1 MPTVIAIDNDLDY
14 LAVLKTLFSSV
25 NLNFIGFELPS
36 DFFKAYENGALDHT
50 PPRVLLV
57 DLRLP
62 EMSGLHILERLIK
75 LTLPPPAILVSA
87 HVTVE
92 DTVQAMQLGA
102 YSALQKPC
110 TGQALLNACQAAI
123 KEDAKRREK
132 MEATLPTFKKLSDLT
147 PREKEVL
154 DLVLTGKTSR
164 EAAQVLGI
172 SPSTVDNHRMRI
184 MEKTGVSSMFELAR
198 MMVLYS
204 PPRT

>member
-1 MPTVIAIDNDLDY
+1 MSTVIAIDSDVGCLGS
-14 LAVLKTLFSSV
+14 LKELFTSV
-25 NLNFIGFELPS
+25 SLRFIGFELPS
-36 DFFKAYENGALDHT
+36 DFFKAYESGALDHT

-62 EMSGLHILERLIK
+62 EMSGLHVIEKLNR
-75 LTLPPPAILVSA
+75 LTLPPPTILVSA

-92 DTVQAMQLGA
+92 DTVQAMRLGA

-110 TGQALLNACQAAI
+110 VGQALLNACQAAI
-123 KEDAKRREK
+123 KEDVCRRRKLE
-132 MEATLPTFKKLSDLT
+132 ETLPTFKKISDLT

-154 DLVLTGKTSR
+154 DLVLAGKASR
-164 EAAQVLGI
+164 EVAQVLGI

-198 MMVLYS
+198 VLVHYN
-204 PPRT
+204 PPV